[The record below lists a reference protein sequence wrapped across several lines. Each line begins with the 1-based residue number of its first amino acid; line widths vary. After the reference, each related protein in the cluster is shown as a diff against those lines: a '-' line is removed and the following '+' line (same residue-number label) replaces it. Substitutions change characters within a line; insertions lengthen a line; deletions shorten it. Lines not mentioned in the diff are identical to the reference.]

1 MENQSADS
9 QETLSRQSRAKKG
22 FQTVILGLIANFFL
36 AVLKTTIGVI
46 GHSPALLAE
55 GVNSTSDVAYSLLVT
70 VFVRIANKPADQEHP
85 YGHSQLESIGAV
97 VVGAFVI
104 TTAIAIFWDS
114 VNTVYDLIIGESS
127 FTGGS
132 LAALGAAVL
141 TVLLKIMLSF
151 YTRNVAEE
159 TENPSV
165 GALASDHRNDVLSAL
180 AAVIGIMLG
189 RLGYYWVDPM
199 AGALVALIILKTGIE
214 ILRESTSD
222 LMNTQPGESLRS
234 QIKKLLD
241 PLPQVLEIEEIHAH
255 RFGPYLLINITIC
268 IPGDLSVHEGDR
280 IATRVENTLK
290 DRIQFI
296 RNVHV
301 HYHPA
306 DDGKQSR
313 PGD

>member
-1 MENQSADS
+1 MMENKPTAS
-9 QETLSRQSRAKKG
+9 QDTLNQKYRAKKG
-22 FQTVILGLIANFFL
+22 FQTVIIGLVANFFL
-36 AVLKTTIGVI
+36 AVLKTSVGVI
-46 GHSPALLAE
+46 GHSPALLAD
-55 GVNSTSDVAYSLLVT
+55 GINSTSDVAYSLVVT
-70 VFVRIANKPADQEHP
+70 VFVRIANKPADKEHP

-104 TTAIAIFWDS
+104 TTAIAIFWDA
-114 VNTVYDLIIGESS
+114 VNTVYDLVLGQSS
-127 FTGGS
+127 FAGGS
-132 LAALGAAVL
+132 IAALAAAVL
-141 TVLLKIMLSF
+141 TVLLKIILSV
-151 YTRNVAEE
+151 YTRNMAEV

-189 RLGYYWVDPM
+189 RMGYFWVDPL

-222 LMNTQPGESLRS
+222 LMDTQPGESLRN

-255 RFGPYLLINITIC
+255 RFGPYLLMNITIC
-268 IPGDLSVHEGDR
+268 IPGELSVSEGDR

-290 DRIQFI
+290 NEIQFI

-301 HYHPA
+301 HYHPV
-306 DDGKQSR
+306 DDGKLIS
-313 PGD
+313 

>member
-1 MENQSADS
+1 
-9 QETLSRQSRAKKG
+9 
-22 FQTVILGLIANFFL
+22 VILGLLANFFL
-36 AVLKTTIGVI
+36 AVLKTSVGVI

-55 GVNSTSDVAYSLLVT
+55 GINSTSDVAYSLVVT

-132 LAALGAAVL
+132 LTALGAAAL
-141 TVLLKIMLSF
+141 TVLLKIILSV
-151 YTRNVAEE
+151 YTKNVAEV
-159 TENPSV
+159 TDNPSV

-180 AAVIGIMLG
+180 AAVIGISLG
-189 RLGYYWVDPM
+189 RLGFYWVDPL

-268 IPGDLSVHEGDR
+268 IPGDLSVHQGDQ
-280 IATRVENTLK
+280 IATQVEKILR
-290 DRIQFI
+290 DGIQFL

-306 DDGKQSR
+306 DPGKETPSSNG
-313 PGD
+313 PLP

>member
-1 MENQSADS
+1 M
-9 QETLSRQSRAKKG
+9 
-22 FQTVILGLIANFFL
+22 ILGLLANFFL
-36 AVLKTTIGVI
+36 AVLKTSVGVI

-55 GVNSTSDVAYSLLVT
+55 GVNSTSDVAYSLVVT

-132 LAALGAAVL
+132 LTALGVAAL
-141 TVLLKIMLSF
+141 TVLLKIILSV
-151 YTRNVAEE
+151 YTKNVADV
-159 TENPSV
+159 TDNPSV

-180 AAVIGIMLG
+180 AAVIGISLG
-189 RLGYYWVDPM
+189 RLGFYWVDPL

-268 IPGDLSVHEGDR
+268 IPGDLSVYQGDQ
-280 IATRVENTLK
+280 IATRVENILR
-290 DRIQFI
+290 DGIQFI

-306 DDGKQSR
+306 DPGKENPSSS
-313 PGD
+313 

>member
-1 MENQSADS
+1 M
-9 QETLSRQSRAKKG
+9 
-22 FQTVILGLIANFFL
+22 ILGLLANFFL
-36 AVLKTTIGVI
+36 AVLKTSVGVI

-55 GVNSTSDVAYSLLVT
+55 GVNSTSDVAYSLVVT

-132 LAALGAAVL
+132 LTALGVAAL
-141 TVLLKIMLSF
+141 TVLLKIILSV
-151 YTRNVAEE
+151 YTKNVAEV
-159 TENPSV
+159 TDNPSV

-180 AAVIGIMLG
+180 AALIGISLG
-189 RLGYYWVDPM
+189 RLGFYWVDPL

-268 IPGDLSVHEGDR
+268 IPGDLSVYQGDQ
-280 IATRVENTLK
+280 IATRVENILR
-290 DRIQFI
+290 DGIQFI

-306 DDGKQSR
+306 DPGKENPSSS
-313 PGD
+313 